1 MKRILSFSLTAV
13 MAFSAYSQSLWS
25 ETFETYNVGNLG
37 TQGGWDRDGGT
48 AAVAKVANIDTA
60 HGKSFQFASTT
71 SNNAAGAFIYHDT
84 NWSTRTSEN
93 GIFVAEY
100 DVYTGSTFSE
110 IQFYDVDAGYYTIAD
125 LYMDPTNGVY
135 LADQDDFDNETSGT
149 EIPFTVAANT
159 WYHVKFTYDVMGTGE
174 MTVNIN
180 GTDFGPFEKTPGW
193 FPTEVDFVASGA
205 NTSGFDNLKTSA
217 VATLMAV
224 SDVAGK
230 AKVSVYP
237 NPATDVI
244 NIKSDSKIS
253 EVSIYDA
260 SGKAVKTT
268 TETAINVQNLAKGS
282 YIVSIKYADGSK
294 ESTKVIKK

>member
-25 ETFETYNVGNLG
+25 DTFETYTVGNLG
-37 TQGGWDRDGGT
+37 TQGGWDRDGAV
-48 AAVAKVANIDTA
+48 AAVAKVATIDAA
-60 HGKSFQFASTT
+60 HGKSFQFASTA

-84 NWSTRTSEN
+84 NWSARSSAN
-93 GIFVAEY
+93 GIFVAEF

-125 LYMDPTNGVY
+125 LYMSPTNGVF

-149 EIPFTVAANT
+149 ELPLNVTANT
-159 WYHVKFTYDVMGTGE
+159 WYKVKFTYDVMDTGS
-174 MTVNIN
+174 MTVTIN
-180 GTDFGPFEKTPGW
+180 GTEYGPFEKAPGW

-205 NTSGFDNLKTSA
+205 STSGFDNLTTKA
-217 VATLMAV
+217 VATLLAV
-224 SDVAGK
+224 SDVSTK
-230 AKVSVYP
+230 SQVSVYP

-244 NIKSDSKIS
+244 TVKSENKIAQ
-253 EVSIYDA
+253 VSIFDI

-268 TETAINVQNLAKGS
+268 SETTINVENLAKGS
-282 YIVSIKYADGSK
+282 YIVSIKYADGTTESK
-294 ESTKVIKK
+294 KVIKK